1 MGGKRLLSTRPPPLK
16 WGILVYSEG
25 RLLTHSSRSNNSR
38 IVVVWSIQYLATE
51 YVEGFMEECLKFF
64 AKLQH
69 WHLFILISVPMLV
82 AGVFFRPDIG
92 MHVDLATFSKQFTT
106 MMLISLPSYVAW
118 YGWLWSIGI
127 VGNSSLS
134 DRLRRSDRLAWFS
147 SPIVLAYLT
156 VAIWTFPVVMFDPEP
171 SALQTIMIVLHL
183 IASFLMIY
191 AFFFAARAAASLG
204 QSSKPSG
211 GRVFLFFLGIMY
223 FPIGV
228 WIIQPRLNLA
238 AMESNLDR

>member
-1 MGGKRLLSTRPPPLK
+1 
-16 WGILVYSEG
+16 
-25 RLLTHSSRSNNSR
+25 
-38 IVVVWSIQYLATE
+38 
-51 YVEGFMEECLKFF
+51 
-64 AKLQH
+64 
-69 WHLFILISVPMLV
+69 MLV

-92 MHVDLATFSKQFTT
+92 MHVDFATLNKQFTT

-127 VGNSSLS
+127 VGNSALS
-134 DRLRRSDRLAWFS
+134 DSLRRSDRLAWFS

-156 VAIWTFPVVMFDPEP
+156 VAIWAFPIVMFDPEP

-191 AFFFAARAAASLG
+191 VFFFAARAAASLG
-204 QSSKPSG
+204 QSTKPTG
-211 GRVFLFFLGIMY
+211 GRIFMFFLGIMY

-228 WIIQPRLNLA
+228 WFIQPRLNSA
-238 AMESNLDR
+238 AIDSTLSRQ